1 MVCCQLNRTTQP
13 IQYVCAAVFGEC
25 NSSILFFYLNLSKE
39 YKNKKK
45 KKHFI
50 DATLGP
56 CPNMVMFPFKKQNIS
71 IKTLSP
77 ERILLIIVQIL
88 TFFSAILQ

>member
-45 KKHFI
+45 KNI
-50 DATLGP
+50 SLGP
-56 CPNMVMFPFKKQNIS
+56 CPNMVVFPFKKQNIS

-77 ERILLIIVQIL
+77 ERILLIIVLIL
-88 TFFSAILQ
+88 TFVSAILQ